1 MPSYKI
7 KQKDEII
14 MELME
19 ILKQNDR
26 KKQAVD
32 VFEMAAM
39 IDMLRSFAGCDKPQ
53 YFKCISQKDFP
64 KYIPKF
70 LKFRG

>member
-53 YFKCISQKDFP
+53 
-64 KYIPKF
+64 
-70 LKFRG
+70 R